1 MSIKVKGSVLAT
13 VLLMVLFEFDSG
25 IRAQD
30 AAPSPVRAASEPA
43 TGKPKSD
50 VAKEQ
55 AVEAG
60 AAKADDGKHAQTTE
74 ATKPAQ
80 APATAANP
88 APAPEPDLWHQ
99 EEMTGTWGGYR
110 SKWKD
115 KGFTMELSLT
125 QFFQGVASGGT
136 DEGRTEYN
144 GTFQTLFKFDFGK
157 MFGWKFWSAD
167 IKTETRFGGP
177 LLGGTGTINPVNTAA
192 IIPGANNTIF
202 SVTAVNITKL
212 FPINLQ
218 EGKLFALSFGRFNLL
233 DTLQEDFFAGGGT
246 ERFLNI
252 AQIGPLTVL
261 RQVPLITNLVSFAYI
276 KGGEPVITFAIMD
289 PNDQSLQP
297 GLGELFQDGVTFA
310 PGFNFPVKYW
320 GKSAKHSIGGAVT
333 TKAYTPF
340 DAIRQI
346 VIPGPAINP
355 VEPKRGSFS
364 VNYVFRQYIVER
376 ARGDGRGLFTQVSFA
391 DKDTSPVTTFF
402 DIGLGGNG
410 LFKSR
415 SADEFGISYAFTDLS
430 EVLKDNIDLITIGGR
445 RLRPEHQVE
454 MFYNVHITPWL
465 RLTGDLQIIRPT
477 RSVADTAIVPGVRLK
492 IFF

>member
-1 MSIKVKGSVLAT
+1 MSSLTNISRKRSK
-13 VLLMVLFEFDSG
+13 
-25 IRAQD
+25 
-30 AAPSPVRAASEPA
+30 AS
-43 TGKPKSD
+43 PKSRR
-50 VAKEQ
+50 
-55 AVEAG
+55 G
-60 AAKADDGKHAQTTE
+60 R
-74 ATKPAQ
+74 KP
-80 APATAANP
+80 PFEGMVWIP
-88 APAPEPDLWHQ
+88 
-99 EEMTGTWGGYR
+99 
-110 SKWKD
+110 
-115 KGFTMELSLT
+115 
-125 QFFQGVASGGT
+125 GGT
-136 DEGRTEYN
+136 FLMGSNDHYPEEAPTHSVSVN
-144 GTFQTLFKFDFGK
+144 G
-157 MFGWKFWSAD
+157 FWMDAH
-167 IKTETRFGGP
+167 TVTNARFSSF
-177 LLGGTGTINPVNTAA
+177 VEE
-192 IIPGANNTIF
+192 
-202 SVTAVNITKL
+202 
-212 FPINLQ
+212 NLQ

-233 DTLQEDFFAGGGT
+233 DTHQEDFFAGGGT

-310 PGFNFPVKYW
+310 PGFNFPVQYW

-391 DKDTSPVTTFF
+391 GKGTSPVTTFF

-415 SADEFGISYAFTDLS
+415 SADEFGSSY
-430 EVLKDNIDLITIGGR
+430 
-445 RLRPEHQVE
+445 
-454 MFYNVHITPWL
+454 
-465 RLTGDLQIIRPT
+465 
-477 RSVADTAIVPGVRLK
+477 
-492 IFF
+492 

>member
-1 MSIKVKGSVLAT
+1 MKTKVRLLVVAAMFFSVLF
-13 VLLMVLFEFDSG
+13 VLDS
-25 IRAQD
+25 D
-30 AAPSPVRAASEPA
+30 AAGQNPVPSPSPAASE
-43 TGKPKSD
+43 
-50 VAKEQ
+50 Q
-55 AVEAG
+55 AVDKAQDDKAPNNVQA
-60 AAKADDGKHAQTTE
+60 AAKTEAAQTAE
-74 ATKPAQ
+74 AVATPAQTPAAAKPA
-80 APATAANP
+80 PVP
-88 APAPEPDLWHQ
+88 APDFWHQ
-99 EEMTGTWGGYR
+99 EEMTGNWGGTR

-115 KGFTMELSLT
+115 KGFEMQFSLT
-125 QFFQGVASGGT
+125 QFFQGIASGGI
-136 DEGRTEYN
+136 DDGRTEYN

-157 MFGWKFWSAD
+157 MFDWKFWSAE

-192 IIPGANNTIF
+192 IVPGANNTIF

-276 KGGEPVITFAIMD
+276 KGGEPFITFAIMD

-297 GLGELFQDGVTFA
+297 GLGELFKDGVTFA
-310 PGFNFPVKYW
+310 PGVTFPVKYW

-346 VIPGPAINP
+346 VIPGPPINP

-376 ARGDGRGLFTQVSFA
+376 GRGDGWGLFTQVSFA
-391 DKDTSPVTTFF
+391 DRDTSPVTTFF

-415 SADEFGISYAFTDLS
+415 PGDEFGISYAYTDLS
-430 EVLKDNIDLITIGGR
+430 EVLKDNIDLITLGGR

-454 MFYNVHITPWL
+454 MFYNLHITPWL

-492 IFF
+492 MFF